1 MTTRYTTDPWISST
15 PAAVDRSTGILY
27 INPRLF
33 SQLTPFQKK
42 FVKLHEEGHWRLNTD
57 SETRADA
64 YAFRRLA
71 GTELRSLKQ
80 AMDCIDTLLSDN
92 NPTKA
97 RRYRAL
103 YRLALAYDWQHTS
116 NPRAAAELAALGPQ
130 TATSGQNLS
139 MWKSQS
145 TQQQAQILQNNT
157 ENLSAMLDSFSMS
170 NSLQMDKMQT
180 LLTAL
185 IALVALW
192 FVYKN
197 FIS

>member
-1 MTTRYTTDPWISST
+1 MTTRYTTEPWIAST
-15 PAAVDRSTGILY
+15 PAAVDRSSGILY

-42 FVKLHEEGHWRLNTD
+42 FVKLHEEGHWRLRTD
-57 SETRADA
+57 SETEADA

-80 AMDCIDTLLSDN
+80 AMDCIDTLLPDN

-97 RRYRAL
+97 RRYRSL
-103 YRLALAYDWQHTS
+103 YRLALSYDWHHNA
-116 NPRAAAELAALGPQ
+116 NPRAAAELASLDSADPR
-130 TATSGQNLS
+130 AASLS
-139 MWKSQS
+139 RWESQS
-145 TQQQAQILQNNT
+145 TKQQAQIIQYGNDSLNA
-157 ENLSAMLDSFSMS
+157 LLDTFSMS

-185 IALVALW
+185 IALVSLW
-192 FVYKN
+192 FVYRN
-197 FIS
+197 FIA